1 MIVEAVTP
9 EIELGGY
16 HVRINGVTYFTR
28 DFVQEGDTVE
38 ITVLND
44 YEVKL
49 TTSSTVDDISLFI

>member
-1 MIVEAVTP
+1 MIVQAVTP
-9 EIELGGY
+9 EIELDGY

-28 DFVQEGDTVE
+28 DFVQEGDKVE
-38 ITVLND
+38 ITIVND